1 MPSIKASGQEKVMDS
16 SQKKTLGKIVSESLE
31 KLAFMFF
38 ISDSYR
44 EPILFQ
50 DAVTADVS
58 FTGVFSGRLAV
69 VMTEP
74 ALKELAANMLGID
87 NEEVE
92 QNHLED
98 ALKETANII
107 CGNWLPVVG
116 GDEAVFH
123 IDAPR
128 ILSPSQAATAL
139 AGQSPSVLEKM
150 SVDEEP
156 CDVYFFKV

>member
-1 MPSIKASGQEKVMDS
+1 MPSIRASVQEKVMGN
-16 SQKKTLGKIVSESLE
+16 SQEKTLSKIVSESLE
-31 KLAFMFF
+31 KLAFMFLL
-38 ISDSYR
+38 SDSFR
-44 EPILFQ
+44 DPIPFLN
-50 DAVTADVS
+50 AVTAEVS

-69 VMTEP
+69 VMSEP

-87 NEEVE
+87 NEAVE
-92 QNHLED
+92 QHHLND

-123 IDAPR
+123 IAAPR

-139 AGQSPSVLEKM
+139 TGQSPSVLEKM

-156 CDVYFFKV
+156 CDVYFFRE

>member
-1 MPSIKASGQEKVMDS
+1 MGN
-16 SQKKTLGKIVSESLE
+16 SQKKTLGKIVSESME

-38 ISDSYR
+38 ISDSFR
-44 EPILFQ
+44 EPISFQ
-50 DAVTADVS
+50 NAVTAEVL

-69 VMTEP
+69 VMTGP
-74 ALKELAANMLGID
+74 ALNELAANMLGID
-87 NEEVE
+87 SEEVE
-92 QNHLED
+92 QHHLDD

-107 CGNWLPVVG
+107 CGNWLPVIG

-123 IDAPR
+123 IAAPR

-139 AGQSPSVLEKM
+139 AGRAPFVLEKM

-156 CDVYFFKV
+156 CDIYFFME